1 MYMYQS
7 VPMLKTV
14 RTSISLFLAEILPL
28 KSGDEVKTR
37 TMDMTLD
44 KLALL
49 AFYLGYGWSKGCRGQ
64 HNGQDFIRDGDSW
77 RSHYQ
82 RGCSGEKA
90 KERLK
95 IFYENFSFKVKNID
109 YEEPE
114 IQSIK
119 PIVQD
124 VGEINNQ
131 DSTSTQTSISREIKS
146 VRTVTHSSTTRF
158 KSTFGAS
165 VTLSYTSPGM
175 FGLAAGTFKAYV
187 TLSGGSESAGLNTD
201 EDGEIKWDIV
211 KVKETQTTDGNSGSS
226 YQITTSNKQ
235 VNVPYKATIQVQ
247 FKVKFEGFLEKKNFH
262 ETHKGKTDRP
272 PFEYTF
278 GSESVPFY
286 TFLKQ
291 VSERGD
297 SPWLWSEM
305 MHGQDE
311 EVNKYV
317 QEVIDILTDE
327 SLYEFELHGTFHDV
341 AGLDFNVQWD
351 DKPVANVPGAN
362 ATLAV

>member
-1 MYMYQS
+1 M
-7 VPMLKTV
+7 
-14 RTSISLFLAEILPL
+14 
-28 KSGDEVKTR
+28 KTR

-175 FGLAAGTFKAYV
+175 FGLAAGTFKASI

-201 EDGEIKWDIV
+201 EDGKIKWDIV
-211 KVKETQTTDGNSGSS
+211 KVIDKATTAANSGSS
-226 YQITTSNKQ
+226 YQITTSNKE
-235 VNVPYKATIQVQ
+235 VIVPYKATIQVQ
-247 FKVKFEGFLEKKNFH
+247 FTVRFEGFLEKKNFH
-262 ETHKGKTDRP
+262 ETHKGKSNRP
-272 PFEYTF
+272 SFEYTF
-278 GSESVPFY
+278 GSEGVPLFPF
-286 TFLKQ
+286 T
-291 VSERGD
+291 S
-297 SPWLWSEM
+297 S
-305 MHGQDE
+305 
-311 EVNKYV
+311 
-317 QEVIDILTDE
+317 
-327 SLYEFELHGTFHDV
+327 
-341 AGLDFNVQWD
+341 
-351 DKPVANVPGAN
+351 
-362 ATLAV
+362 